1 MADGAS
7 DSYMQALESS
17 GHAHGGPQEDMECQC
32 TMEDITVEDGNY
44 CEYQTAPSL
53 AWHPSGYSADT
64 VKRLLER
71 QFVDYVE
78 AVQKADCEA
87 DLKVAPRRPSP
98 LGAARTPVPRDPTP
112 PCRRSAGWAR
122 VRLFGSR
129 ISTRCRSQKVA
140 APRPHTA
147 AWL

>member
-1 MADGAS
+1 MADDAS

-17 GHAHGGPQEDMECQC
+17 GHAHGKPKEDMECQC
-32 TMEDITVEDGNY
+32 TMEDITDEDGNY

-87 DLKVAPRRPSP
+87 DLKVAPRRPAP
-98 LGAARTPVPRDPTP
+98 LGAAHTPV
-112 PCRRSAGWAR
+112 S
-122 VRLFGSR
+122 RLA
-129 ISTRCRSQKVA
+129 TRPHRVA
-140 APRPHTA
+140 AAPAGQRPA
-147 AWL
+147 YLDRG